1 MRKQM
6 LALAALGCLLSF
18 GASAPLSDY
27 VGTYAYGA
35 GQTIEIVAGDELFS
49 VLDGAKYRLGPAG
62 ADIFTN
68 PGGNKVPFRRDLN
81 GTVTG
86 LEDSGVFHARISPT
100 ITKESGALARP
111 RPSGQDSPESYRY
124 QPPADAHDGIPVGDI
139 AKTVLGVDTANAIV
153 RGILEAPI
161 RTCTASCCS
170 STGDS

>member
-1 MRKQM
+1 M

-35 GQTIEIVAGDELFS
+35 GQTIGIVAGDELFS
-49 VLDGAKYRLGPAG
+49 VLDGAKYRLSPAG

-86 LEDSGVFHARISPT
+86 LEDSCVFHAPISPT

-124 QPPADAHDGIPVGDI
+124 QPPADAHDGIRWATSRRRYSASTPRTRLC
-139 AKTVLGVDTANAIV
+139 AAYS
-153 RGILEAPI
+153 RAPI